1 MKRSCLRVIGTN
13 ERRSEQKEEKP
24 VTGERTDTCCV
35 ELCEAED
42 FALGSCRGGW
52 LQVVSGWARSAP
64 RTSQN
69 GSQVNVS
76 LRPGALRTAQV
87 IFQPDFQVLVQNI
100 TGCLIPI
107 QTKLISE
114 LQYVLQTVSVAPPRY
129 FCTIDVITINR
140 TCDVYVLSLPYSI
153 MFVHWAEKETS
164 EVGKPCRIQA
174 AYSPSPRVHV
184 STYQDQ
190 AI

>member
-1 MKRSCLRVIGTN
+1 M
-13 ERRSEQKEEKP
+13 SELTLA
-24 VTGERTDTCCV
+24 VWSCV
-35 ELCEAED
+35 ELKMLLWGAVGEV
-42 FALGSCRGGW
+42 GYRSS
-52 LQVVSGWARSAP
+52 QVVSGWARSAP

-129 FCTIDVITINR
+129 FCTIDG
-140 TCDVYVLSLPYSI
+140 VLARMKSLGP
-153 MFVHWAEKETS
+153 HTPK
-164 EVGKPCRIQA
+164 
-174 AYSPSPRVHV
+174 
-184 STYQDQ
+184 
-190 AI
+190 

>member
-1 MKRSCLRVIGTN
+1 MLLWGAVGEVGYRS
-13 ERRSEQKEEKP
+13 S
-24 VTGERTDTCCV
+24 
-35 ELCEAED
+35 
-42 FALGSCRGGW
+42 
-52 LQVVSGWARSAP
+52 QVVSGWARSAP

-129 FCTIDVITINR
+129 FCTIDASKQRPTARPCSVCPRFEMHKHHTPIITKPPPPHQ
-140 TCDVYVLSLPYSI
+140 LLPTPSPTAAPKSCRL
-153 MFVHWAEKETS
+153 V
-164 EVGKPCRIQA
+164 VPCRRCLLSWA
-174 AYSPSPRVHV
+174 GHAKANPPS
-184 STYQDQ
+184 
-190 AI
+190 

>member
-1 MKRSCLRVIGTN
+1 VN
-13 ERRSEQKEEKP
+13 ELTFAVWS
-24 VTGERTDTCCV
+24 CV
-35 ELCEAED
+35 ELKMLLWGAVGEV
-42 FALGSCRGGW
+42 GYRSS
-52 LQVVSGWARSAP
+52 QVVSGWARSAP

-129 FCTIDVITINR
+129 FCTIDAGWASSAPRLNVRSPPRTTQVGSGQSAAWAPSFWQILTDFLNIT
-140 TCDVYVLSLPYSI
+140 LP
-153 MFVHWAEKETS
+153 
-164 EVGKPCRIQA
+164 
-174 AYSPSPRVHV
+174 
-184 STYQDQ
+184 
-190 AI
+190 

>member
-1 MKRSCLRVIGTN
+1 MN
-13 ERRSEQKEEKP
+13 ELTFAVWS
-24 VTGERTDTCCV
+24 CV
-35 ELCEAED
+35 ELKMLLWGAVGEV
-42 FALGSCRGGW
+42 GYRSS
-52 LQVVSGWARSAP
+52 QVVSGWARSAP

-129 FCTIDVITINR
+129 FCTIDEGGHKLKASAIFAKQLKN
-140 TCDVYVLSLPYSI
+140 
-153 MFVHWAEKETS
+153 
-164 EVGKPCRIQA
+164 
-174 AYSPSPRVHV
+174 PSPPSSDPPPLATDRRRKDMGA
-184 STYQDQ
+184 SQ
-190 AI
+190 AKGT